1 MNWGSFDT
9 EVMLPP
15 ATRGR
20 LGERFVRG
28 LRWALLMIVVMSVL
42 AFSVGL
48 SMRPD
53 LVFRS

>member
-1 MNWGSFDT
+1 MNWGSFDP
-9 EVMLPP
+9 EVLPP
-15 ATRGR
+15 AARGR
-20 LGERFVRG
+20 LRERFVRG
-28 LRWALLMIVVMSVL
+28 LLWALLMIVVISVL